1 MTGTQ
6 LNNDAKQK
14 TGFINILLKDL
25 VRNKYIY
32 LMLLPVVVYY
42 IIFHYAPMYGAIISF
57 KKFILRRGILGSPW
71 VGFEHFRTFFNS
83 PYCLRLIRNTV
94 LISLYGIIFAFP
106 AAIILALL
114 INEIQN
120 SYFKKTVQT
129 VTYLPHFISLVVI
142 CGILR
147 DFLSMEGII
156 NDFVELLGMERQ
168 LFLAEPKWFRTIYIG
183 SGIWQGVGWNSII
196 FIAALS
202 GINQELY
209 EAAVI
214 DVAGKWKQTL
224 HVTIPGILPT
234 IIIMLILRVGNIMS
248 VGHEKVILLYNP
260 AIYETADVISTYVYR
275 KGLLENN
282 FSFSSAVG
290 LFNSVINFALLV
302 CVNKISRTLS
312 ETSLW

>member
-1 MTGTQ
+1 
-6 LNNDAKQK
+6 
-14 TGFINILLKDL
+14 
-25 VRNKYIY
+25 
-32 LMLLPVVVYY
+32 
-42 IIFHYAPMYGAIISF
+42 MYGAIISF
-57 KKFILRRGILGSPW
+57 KKFIPRRGILGSPW

-202 GINQELY
+202 GIDQELY

-214 DVAGKWKQTL
+214 DGAGKWKQTL